1 MNKLAQT
8 DADIGSKIKKS
19 LDRLLEPSLIIIISV
34 LVIAVLW
41 QVFSRYVLQAPST
54 VTDELSRFLLI
65 WLTLLGAAW
74 VVGQQGHLAIDLL
87 SDQLSRS
94 KARILSIVLL
104 LLMALFA
111 VAVLIVGGFNLVQ
124 ITLTLEQTSTVLR
137 VPMGYIYLALPVSG
151 VFIVSYCLCL
161 IFAQKDD
168 TELNDT
174 VETLQRETQ

>member
-1 MNKLAQT
+1 MNKQTRT
-8 DADIGSKIKKS
+8 DAASKIKKT

-87 SDQLSRS
+87 SDQLNRS
-94 KARILSIVLL
+94 KARILSILLL

-111 VAVLIVGGFNLVQ
+111 IAVLIVGGFNLVQ
-124 ITLTLEQTSTVLR
+124 ITLTLEQTSTVLQ

-161 IFAQKDD
+161 MFAKKDC
-168 TELNDT
+168 TELKDT
-174 VETLQRETQ
+174 LETLQRETQ